1 MAVKR
6 EIAALVPVLIDEENQ
21 NRSPEEV
28 AELAIAALDEVRAKH
43 NRLAVIGQFTWGPET
58 PHTVVLGPF
67 STRGLAVAREQGA
80 RLSVPGSQPGEGRF
94 MLVPAFT
101 TARAAREHFK
111 PADELSER
119 RLAKLLA
126 DVYRWAPGLWA
137 QEMSAGPVCR
147 CGVRRIDRRD
157 TGLCEVHGKE
167 SA

>member
-1 MAVKR
+1 MKR
-6 EIAALVPVLIDEENQ
+6 ETAALVPVLVDPENE

-28 AELAIAALDEVRAKH
+28 AELVIAALDEVRAKH
-43 NRLAVIGQFTWGPET
+43 NRLAVVGQLTWGSET

-80 RLSVPGSQPGEGRF
+80 RLSVPGSQPGAGRF

-119 RLAKLLA
+119 RLEKLLA

-137 QEMSAGPVCR
+137 NEMSTGPVCR
-147 CGVRRIDRRD
+147 CGVRRLDRRD
-157 TGLCEVHGKE
+157 TGLCEVHREG
-167 SA
+167 AA